1 VAKRFLS
8 PAGAV
13 VITVSAIVFSVP
25 NYSAAVPSWYNLFFA
40 TFGTAAILQFLETS
54 RRRWLLLAGL
64 AGGISFLFKLS
75 GLYFVAGALLFFV
88 FREQEADAFE
98 WTRSRAFGYS
108 TFVTV
113 VLGTFLAILFL
124 IARQNLAGLA
134 VFESVVPGA
143 LVTAFCLL
151 RQLQPSKAPSPV
163 RFKRLFHLLVPFLI
177 GVALPILIFLIPYC
191 RSHSLADFINGVF
204 ILPGRR
210 LTFAVRRPI
219 GLGLNKL
226 VTSVGLALLI
236 WCAYANRIRQR
247 WLQGSI
253 VALLGFSL
261 VLSGREPKL
270 YGVIWTPLLLLIP
283 TSVMAALVLLS
294 KKNSR
299 AFQRQELFL
308 IIAVT
313 ATCTLIQV
321 PFSAGI
327 YFLYVAPLLVLSLA
341 AIFSTAQR
349 PSRVLA
355 TLLLGFYIAFLIF
368 RVTPGFIYAMGYQYQ
383 PSTQSVLLRL
393 PRAGGLRVEAVD
405 ASLYE
410 QLIPVIE
417 EHAGDS
423 SFIYAA
429 PDCPEVYFLAGKK
442 NPTRTIFDFFDN
454 PQERTA
460 RVLGAIATSNVNVIA
475 LLQQPPFSPPISA
488 DLSARLHALYP
499 FSKHVGRFEVCWRAP
514 R

>member
-1 VAKRFLS
+1 
-8 PAGAV
+8 
-13 VITVSAIVFSVP
+13 
-25 NYSAAVPSWYNLFFA
+25 
-40 TFGTAAILQFLETS
+40 
-54 RRRWLLLAGL
+54 
-64 AGGISFLFKLS
+64 
-75 GLYFVAGALLFFV
+75 
-88 FREQEADAFE
+88 
-98 WTRSRAFGYS
+98 
-108 TFVTV
+108 
-113 VLGTFLAILFL
+113 
-124 IARQNLAGLA
+124 
-134 VFESVVPGA
+134 
-143 LVTAFCLL
+143 
-151 RQLQPSKAPSPV
+151 
-163 RFKRLFHLLVPFLI
+163 
-177 GVALPILIFLIPYC
+177 
-191 RSHSLADFINGVF
+191 
-204 ILPGRR
+204 
-210 LTFAVRRPI
+210 
-219 GLGLNKL
+219 
-226 VTSVGLALLI
+226 
-236 WCAYANRIRQR
+236 
-247 WLQGSI
+247 
-253 VALLGFSL
+253 
-261 VLSGREPKL
+261 
-270 YGVIWTPLLLLIP
+270 
-283 TSVMAALVLLS
+283 
-294 KKNSR
+294 
-299 AFQRQELFL
+299 
-308 IIAVT
+308 
-313 ATCTLIQV
+313 
-321 PFSAGI
+321 
-327 YFLYVAPLLVLSLA
+327 
-341 AIFSTAQR
+341 
-349 PSRVLA
+349 LA